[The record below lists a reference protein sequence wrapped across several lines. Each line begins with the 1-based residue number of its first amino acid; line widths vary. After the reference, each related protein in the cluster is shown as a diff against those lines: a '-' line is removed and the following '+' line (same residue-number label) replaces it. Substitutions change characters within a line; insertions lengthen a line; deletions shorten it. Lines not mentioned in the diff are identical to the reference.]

1 MDQAVKP
8 PVSRSDLL
16 TRWGMLKSE
25 RASWWSHW
33 QDISANLLP
42 RAGRF
47 FVQDRNRGQ
56 KRHQAIYDNT
66 ATRSLRILGA
76 GLMGG
81 MTSPARPWFRL
92 TTPHADLN
100 KQTAVREWLSD
111 VTTLMLEVFSKS
123 NTYRALHQGYE
134 ELGSFGTFATIV
146 TEDYKSVIHHHPL
159 TTGEFCVAANWR
171 GDVDT
176 LYREFQKPV
185 GAIVKEFGR
194 ENCSATVQNM
204 FDRGTLDAWVT
215 LVHCIEPRDD
225 RDPRMKD
232 ARNMAWRSVYLELG
246 GDREQRLR
254 EGGFKSF
261 PALAARWATQGGDIY
276 GTSPAMDALGDVRQL
291 QHQQLRKGQVIDYQT
306 KPPLQV
312 PTSLKNRDVDAL
324 PGGVTFYDN
333 NSPQAGI
340 RSMFDVNLRLDY
352 LLTDIQD
359 VRQRINSAFYT
370 DLFMM
375 ISEADGKMTAYEVAR
390 RNEEKMM
397 MLGPVLERLHNELLD
412 PLVESTFAQMVA
424 AGIVPPPP
432 PEMQGVDLNV
442 EFVSMLA
449 QAQRAIAT
457 NGIDR
462 YVANLGQIAAFKPD
476 VLDKFDSDHWADE
489 YADML
494 GVDPRMV
501 VSNDK
506 VALIRNHRAQ
516 QQQAMQQTA
525 QAEQAASAMQK
536 LGGVQTGMG
545 AGNAANDVMR
555 AFSGYTGAA

>member
-1 MDQAVKP
+1 MDQQIKP
-8 PVSRSDLL
+8 PATRSDLL

-33 QDISANLLP
+33 QDISTSLLP
-42 RAGRF
+42 RSGRF

-56 KRHQAIYDNT
+56 KRHQAIYDGT
-66 ATRSLRILGA
+66 ATRGLRILGA

-81 MTSPARPWFRL
+81 MTSPARPWFKL

-111 VTTLMLEVFSKS
+111 VTNLMLSVFAKS

-134 ELGSFGTFATIV
+134 ELGSFGTFASVV
-146 TEDYKSVIHHHPL
+146 TEDYQSVIHHHPL
-159 TTGEFCVAANWR
+159 TTGEYCLAANWR

-185 GAIVKEFGR
+185 GALVKEFGR
-194 ENCSATVQNM
+194 ENCSNTVRNL
-204 FDRGTLDAWVT
+204 FDRGALDSWVT
-215 LVHCIEPRDD
+215 IIHVIEPRED
-225 RDPRMKD
+225 RDVRVKD

-246 GDREQRLR
+246 ADGEHRLS
-254 EGGFKSF
+254 EGGFKAF

-276 GTSPAMDALGDVRQL
+276 GSSPAMDALGDVRQL

-312 PTSLKNRDVDAL
+312 PTSLKNREVDAL
-324 PGGVTFYDN
+324 PGGITYYDN
-333 NSPQAGI
+333 NNPQSGI
-340 RSMFDVNLRLDY
+340 KSMFDVNLRLDF

-375 ISEADGKMTAYEVAR
+375 ISDADGKMTAYEVAR

-412 PLVESTFAQMVA
+412 PLVESTFAQMIA

-432 PEMQGVDLNV
+432 PEMQGIDLNV

-476 VLDKFDSDHWADE
+476 VLDKFDADHWADE

-506 VALIRNHRAQ
+506 VALVRNQRAQ
-516 QQQAMQQTA
+516 QQAAAQKTA

-536 LGGVQTGMG
+536 LGGVPTGAG
-545 AGNAANDVMR
+545 AGNAANDVMQ
-555 AFSGYTGAA
+555 AFSGYT

>member
-1 MDQAVKP
+1 MDQQIKP
-8 PVSRSDLL
+8 PATRSDLL

-33 QDISANLLP
+33 QDISASLLP
-42 RAGRF
+42 RSGRF

-56 KRHQAIYDNT
+56 KRHQAIYDGT
-66 ATRSLRILGA
+66 ATRGLRILGA

-81 MTSPARPWFRL
+81 MTSPARPWFKL

-111 VTTLMLEVFSKS
+111 VTNLMLSVFAKS

-134 ELGSFGTFATIV
+134 ELGSFGTFASVV
-146 TEDYKSVIHHHPL
+146 TEDYQSVIHHHPL
-159 TTGEFCVAANWR
+159 TTGEYCLAANWR

-185 GAIVKEFGR
+185 GALVKEFGR
-194 ENCSATVQNM
+194 ENCSNTVRNL
-204 FDRGTLDAWVT
+204 FDRGALDSWVT
-215 LVHCIEPRDD
+215 IIHVIEPRED
-225 RDPRMKD
+225 RDVRVKD

-246 GDREQRLR
+246 ADGEHRLS
-254 EGGFKSF
+254 EGGFKAF

-276 GTSPAMDALGDVRQL
+276 GSSPAMDALGDVRQL

-312 PTSLKNRDVDAL
+312 PTSLKNREVDAL
-324 PGGVTFYDN
+324 PGGITYYDN
-333 NSPQAGI
+333 NNPQSGI
-340 RSMFDVNLRLDY
+340 KSMFDVNLRLDF

-375 ISEADGKMTAYEVAR
+375 ISDADGKMTAYEVAR

-412 PLVESTFAQMVA
+412 PLVESTFAQMIA

-432 PEMQGVDLNV
+432 PEMQGIDLNV

-476 VLDKFDSDHWADE
+476 VLDKFDADHWADE

-506 VALIRNHRAQ
+506 VALVRNQRAQ
-516 QQQAMQQTA
+516 QQAAAQKTA

-536 LGGVQTGMG
+536 LGGVPTGAG
-545 AGNAANDVMR
+545 AGNAANDVMQ
-555 AFSGYTGAA
+555 AFSGYT